1 MSVSR
6 FRLRHVFWLDVNK
19 PDEAELAETISY
31 LKEQRSFAATIR
43 DGIRLV
49 CDLRA
54 GRLDVLLELFPWMA
68 KELAASHPS
77 DSSTSKLER
86 QLERLEQMMLYQGN
100 SGANP
105 APPGGPKPL
114 AASQHLPG
122 PLYDDDEAD
131 PGLNIRKDTSTQ
143 AAQNFINSMMSLQH

>member
-1 MSVSR
+1 MSNSR
-6 FRLRHVFWLDVNK
+6 FRLRHIFWLDVNK

-68 KELAASHPS
+68 KELSASHPS

-86 QLERLEQMMLYQGN
+86 QLERLEQMMLYQG
-100 SGANP
+100 SSSTKP
-105 APPGGPKPL
+105 APPGSPKPL
-114 AASQHLPG
+114 GVTQHFSG
-122 PLYDDDEAD
+122 PIHDDDGD
-131 PGLNIRKDTSTQ
+131 HSLNIRKDTSTD